1 MKYFENF
8 SRIDDY
14 FRARKIERV
23 RNIPVSL
30 PGMGLED
37 DLFSEFDMHPND
49 MNFSI
54 IQMQNKTFDTLLE
67 MTASF
72 SPDENPGKTAKYIV
86 KETKT
91 NTTYSTNV
99 LSWVSISFLHNHLDL
114 TILVVN

>member
-54 IQMQNKTFDTLLE
+54 IQMQNK
-67 MTASF
+67 
-72 SPDENPGKTAKYIV
+72 P
-86 KETKT
+86 
-91 NTTYSTNV
+91 
-99 LSWVSISFLHNHLDL
+99 L
-114 TILVVN
+114 THF